1 MADVRDINLL
11 PFEEKAQ
18 ERFEQ
23 LVKRLSKIS
32 VVFLA
37 ATAIFTL
44 VTLFFFTSLVSK
56 RSELISKIES
66 ASNTIN
72 SYKASEELIVVVKN
86 KVGVADKVLALR
98 IEYPSVFETFS
109 KLVPQG
115 VYFTDVK
122 VASDKVTISGKAK
135 TSADVAGLVSSLLS
149 AEGTKVI
156 SAISVDSLNSDE
168 VGTYSFV
175 ISGKLPK
182 S

>member
-1 MADVRDINLL
+1 M
-11 PFEEKAQ
+11 
-18 ERFEQ
+18 
-23 LVKRLSKIS
+23 
-32 VVFLA
+32 
-37 ATAIFTL
+37 
-44 VTLFFFTSLVSK
+44 TLFFFTILASK
-56 RSELISKIES
+56 RSELISEIES

-72 SYKASEELIVVVKN
+72 SYKASEELIVVLKN
-86 KVGVADKVLALR
+86 KVESADKILGSR
-98 IEYPSVFETFS
+98 TNYPNVFDTFS

-115 VYFTDVK
+115 VYFADLK
-122 VASDKVTISGKAK
+122 VSSGKVTISGKAK

-168 VGTYSFV
+168 EGIYSFV